1 MNQSETVTVGRKALD
16 TLIQSARSD
25 HEALIA
31 EYEAPSI
38 EDVKASGAVPYS
50 EYEGALHIRQDA

>member
-31 EYEAPSI
+31 EYEDTSI
-38 EDVKASGAVPYS
+38 EDVKASGDR
-50 EYEGALHIRQDA
+50 YESSIRKMLGV